1 MTKQQLRTTIT
12 ARAMQQRTYTYINTH
27 INMRWYIFALTNR
40 MNMNMYPCFYWFNAA
55 DAPCSYE
62 IFLPRPQPPHA
73 SSQKVRHRSQRTN
86 CDNLYENDV
95 HMYVHPIYHIQSYV
109 NLYRVY
115 KYICVYIFE
124 HARQD
129 SVQLKTS
136 VRVWADVSC
145 SYVWVWV
152 SAAATELSNF
162 CQLTLL
168 ENCQQLYPNSDC
180 VCISNAIGISTC
192 RYARSIN
199 RYSWNSRI
207 LQWYRKTR
215 KRKQNYETH
224 V

>member
-115 KYICVYIFE
+115 KYVYMCVHIWTCKAGLSAAQDQCACVSWRQLQLCVGVSVCSCNWTVKLLSADAPRELPTIVSKLWLCVY
-124 HARQD
+124 
-129 SVQLKTS
+129 K
-136 VRVWADVSC
+136 
-145 SYVWVWV
+145 
-152 SAAATELSNF
+152 
-162 CQLTLL
+162 
-168 ENCQQLYPNSDC
+168 
-180 VCISNAIGISTC
+180 
-192 RYARSIN
+192 
-199 RYSWNSRI
+199 
-207 LQWYRKTR
+207 
-215 KRKQNYETH
+215 
-224 V
+224 